1 MSETITIYCKN
12 NNTYKEVPIGSSLL
26 DIYTM
31 MGAPL
36 RYRPMNAKVNNKVE
50 GLNFHC
56 WHPKDV
62 EFVDYTQLS
71 GLRTY
76 VRSLCHIFS
85 KAVNDVLP
93 SATLNLDI
101 RYRKVTT
108 V

>member
-62 EFVDYTQLS
+62 EFVELYTAFRVAYVCPFPLS
-71 GLRTY
+71 YFLKGGQ
-76 VRSLCHIFS
+76 
-85 KAVNDVLP
+85 
-93 SATLNLDI
+93 
-101 RYRKVTT
+101 
-108 V
+108 